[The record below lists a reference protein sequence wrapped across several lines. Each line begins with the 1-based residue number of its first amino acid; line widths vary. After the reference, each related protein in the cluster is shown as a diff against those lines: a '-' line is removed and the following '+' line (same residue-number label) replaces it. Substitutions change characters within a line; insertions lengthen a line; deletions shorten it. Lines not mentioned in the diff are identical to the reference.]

1 MKNISFLFILIL
13 FVSCAN
19 VEQKQIR
26 EIEILENDLIS
37 DTTLILSVDKANK
50 CIEKYIAFANKYPEH
65 NNSPG
70 YLYDAAKVTEGLNKV
85 YDAIKLYGQVESVY
99 PQSDYAPKA
108 LFSKAFLLDE
118 KLNQD
123 VKAEK
128 FYIEFIKKY
137 PNHELTP
144 SAAQLIELLYLSD
157 DELKE
162 RVLNKNS

>member
-1 MKNISFLFILIL
+1 MKNIFFLFVLIL
-13 FVSCAN
+13 FVSCVN
-19 VEQKQIR
+19 IEKKQIK
-26 EIEILENDLIS
+26 EIKILENALIS
-37 DTTLILSVDKANK
+37 DTTLVLSVDNANK
-50 CIEKYIAFANKYPEH
+50 CIEKYLAFAEKYPKH

-70 YLYDAAKVTEGLNKV
+70 YLYDAAKVTEGLNKA
-85 YDAIKLYGQVESVY
+85 YDAIKLYGQVEILY
-99 PQSDYAPKA
+99 PESDYAPKA

-128 FYIEFIKKY
+128 LYIEFIKKY
-137 PNHELTP
+137 PDHELTP